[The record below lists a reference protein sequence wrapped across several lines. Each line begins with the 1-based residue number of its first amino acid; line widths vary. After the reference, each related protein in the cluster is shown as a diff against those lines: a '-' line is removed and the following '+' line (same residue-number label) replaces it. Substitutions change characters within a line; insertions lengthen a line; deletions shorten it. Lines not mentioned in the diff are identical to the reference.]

1 MCKCTPWPCKW
12 TVTVHICT
20 VTVHLVND
28 FFFSLSSLNRWL
40 TLLSFSH
47 FLYHLTFT
55 DQLSLKADQL
65 LWSNTAVISTNY
77 DSNQPLSSL
86 ITWKRPAFLA
96 DHDLTIQ
103 GLDLVNTGDFDRFVL
118 FDRWWWLV
126 AGCGWFWVCVG
137 SAAWQR
143 RRWLTG
149 CGWFCWRMGVG
160 VPHGFCW
167 RVAS

>member
-12 TVTVHICT
+12 TVTVHICI

-40 TLLSFSH
+40 TSLSFSH
-47 FLYHLTFT
+47 FLYHLTLT
-55 DQLSLKADQL
+55 DQLSLKADQP

-77 DSNQPLSSL
+77 DSNQPLSSP

-103 GLDLVNTGDFDRFVL
+103 GLDSMNVGDSNGFVQFDCWWQLGVGDFGFVL
-118 FDRWWWLV
+118 GL
-126 AGCGWFWVCVG
+126 
-137 SAAWQR
+137 
-143 RRWLTG
+143 
-149 CGWFCWRMGVG
+149 
-160 VPHGFCW
+160 
-167 RVAS
+167 